1 MRALPIKSPKDW
13 ITPTG
18 TPAARKATSKAE
30 LFTKLTTTPKGPS
43 PSPAL
48 PNGARMSATTLVT
61 WLSVVLTAF
70 PKTAVIV
77 SPIEKNGTGD
87 AAA

>member
-1 MRALPIKSPKDW
+1 M
-13 ITPTG
+13 TG

-30 LFTKLTTTPKGPS
+30 LFTKFTKLTTTPKG

-48 PNGARMSATTLVT
+48 PNGARMSAKTLVT

-77 SPIEKNGTGD
+77 SPIVKNGTGD
-87 AAA
+87 AFA